1 MAKSKDAVGRRRFLK
16 RAAAGAA
23 GATSLVAGIP
33 GLGVDD
39 AAAPAVVP
47 SRKTGLGAAIPAPT
61 AKQLAR
67 DAGAVAPPSVP
78 PRTVVRPGSDLI
90 VDALRSVGIRF
101 VMANPGSSFEG
112 MQESIINY
120 GMTDIEFITALHEE
134 SAVAAAHGYAKAE
147 GRPMATLLHGVIGV
161 QHAAMAIYN
170 AYVDRVPILMIAGL
184 DYDGPVAAH
193 NAIDM
198 AALVRGFTKWDAQPR
213 SLSEAIADV
222 QRAYQ
227 IAVTPPTAPVLLTLT
242 ADIQKEETADQNL
255 TVPLFRPS
263 PILAADYLA
272 TKQVAAAL
280 VNATNPRINVGR
292 LRTPAGVKLAVELV
306 DLVGAQ
312 AGSSATT
319 GPMSFPMSHPLR
331 GHGVAGVPVDFTL
344 SLDVVTNAPR
354 VDDPGVNQR
363 ASANKG
369 LVSASIQGPALL
381 TTNFNVNTRR
391 SGSNSP
397 NALDIEADA
406 EASLSGI
413 IEEIQKQLTADKR
426 RMIAERAKKN
436 EAAHNE
442 QRATEWAEAV
452 EQARRGWNGS
462 PIGLGRLHAELW
474 PLIKDEDVCCS
485 APTGFTGGHATRLF
499 PMDRPYSYLGSQG
512 AGGMGYGAPASVG
525 AGLAAKKAGDGRIV
539 VNVQCDGDLN
549 YAPGVLWTMAHHR
562 LPVLTIMHNNRAW
575 HQELMFMQFMA
586 GVRNRGT
593 DRMSIGTTLKNPE
606 IDYAKMAQ
614 AYGMYAEGPI
624 TDPKDLGAAY
634 KRALERVKRGEP
646 ALVDVITQPR

>member
-1 MAKSKDAVGRRRFLK
+1 MSKWKDAVGRRRFLK
-16 RAAAGAA
+16 RAATAA
-23 GATSLVAGIP
+23 GATSLAAAIP
-33 GLGVDD
+33 ALGVDD
-39 AAAPAVVP
+39 AAAAAGVPA
-47 SRKTGLGAAIPAPT
+47 RHTGSGGVIPVPT
-61 AKQLAR
+61 AEQLSR
-67 DAGAVAPPSVP
+67 DAGAVAPPSIP
-78 PRTVVRPGSDLI
+78 ARTVVRPGSDLI
-90 VDALRSVGIRF
+90 VDALRSVGIQF

-120 GMTDIEFITALHEE
+120 GMNDIEFITALHEE

-213 SLSEAIADV
+213 SLNEAIAAV

-242 ADIQKEETADQNL
+242 AEIQKEETAGRNL
-255 TVPLFRPS
+255 AVPPFRP
-263 PILAADYLA
+263 PAILAADYLA
-272 TKQVAAAL
+272 TKQIAAAL
-280 VNATNPRINVGR
+280 VNAQNPRINVGR

-306 DLVGAQ
+306 ELVGAQ
-312 AGSSATT
+312 AGSNATA

-331 GHGVAGVPVDFTL
+331 GDGVVGVPVDFTL
-344 SLDVVTNAPR
+344 ALDVVTNPR
-354 VDDPGVNQR
+354 GVDDSGVSRR
-363 ASANKG
+363 APTNNG

-381 TTNFNVNTRR
+381 ATNFNVATRR
-391 SGSNSP
+391 SGSITAND
-397 NALDIEADA
+397 LDVEADA
-406 EASLSGI
+406 EASLPGI
-413 IEEIQKQLTADKR
+413 IEEIKRLMTAEKH
-426 RMIAERAKKN
+426 RMVAERAKRN
-436 EAAHNE
+436 ATSHAE
-442 QRATEWAEAV
+442 QRSKEWADAV
-452 EQARRGWNGS
+452 ERARPGWNGS

-474 PLIKDEDVCCS
+474 SLIKDEDLCCS
-485 APTGFTGGHATRLF
+485 APANFTGGHATRLF
-499 PMDRPYSYLGSQG
+499 PMDKPYSYLGGQG

-525 AGLAAKKAGDGRIV
+525 AGLAAKKAGNGRIV
-539 VNVQCDGDLN
+539 VNIQCDGDLN

-593 DRMSIGTTLKNPE
+593 DRMSIGTTLRNPE

-624 TDPKDLGAAY
+624 TDPKDLGPAY
-634 KRALERVKRGEP
+634 KRAIERVKRGEP

>member
-1 MAKSKDAVGRRRFLK
+1 MPQSKDAVGRRRFL
-16 RAAAGAA
+16 RHAAASAA
-23 GATSLVAGIP
+23 GATSLVANIP
-33 GLGVDD
+33 GLKVDD
-39 AAAPAVVP
+39 AAAAEVAL
-47 SRKTGLGAAIPAPT
+47 SRRTGTGAAIPAPT
-61 AKQLAR
+61 AAQLAR

-90 VDALRSVGIRF
+90 VDALRSVGVQF
-101 VMANPGSSFEG
+101 VMANPASSFEG

-120 GMTDIEFITALHEE
+120 GMNDIEFITALHEE

-213 SLSEAIADV
+213 TLIEAIADV

-242 ADIQKEETADQNL
+242 AEIQKEETAGRNVV
-255 TVPLFRPS
+255 VPPFKPAQ
-263 PILAADYLA
+263 ILAADYVA
-272 TKQVAAAL
+272 TKQIAAAL
-280 VNATNPRINVGR
+280 VNAQNPRINVGR

-306 DLVGAQ
+306 ELVGAH

-331 GHGVAGVPVDFTL
+331 GDGVAGVPVDFTL
-344 SLDVVTNAPR
+344 SLDVVAGAR
-354 VDDPGVNQR
+354 SVDESDAEKRG
-363 ASANKG
+363 ATGGG

-381 TTNFNVNTRR
+381 TTNFNVSTRR
-391 SGSNSP
+391 SGRNTRID
-397 NALDIEADA
+397 LDIEADA
-406 EASLSGI
+406 EASLPGL
-413 IEEIQKQLTADKR
+413 IEEIKKLLTTDKR
-426 RMIAERAKKN
+426 RSIADRAKKN
-436 EAAHNE
+436 ETAHGE
-442 QRATEWAEAV
+442 QRAKEWADAV
-452 EQARRGWNGS
+452 ERARRGWNGS

-474 PLIKDEDVCCS
+474 PLIKDEDLCCS
-485 APTGFTGGHATRLF
+485 APALFTGSHATRLF
-499 PMDRPYSYLGSQG
+499 PMDKPYSYLGSQG

-525 AGLAAKKAGDGRIV
+525 AGLAAKKAGNGRIV
-539 VNVQCDGDLN
+539 VNIQCDGDLN

-562 LPVLTIMHNNRAW
+562 LPVLTVMHNNRAW

-593 DRMSIGTTLKNPE
+593 DRMSIGTTLRNPE

-624 TDPKDLGAAY
+624 TDPKDLAPAY
-634 KRALERVKRGEP
+634 KRALARVKNGEP

>member
-1 MAKSKDAVGRRRFLK
+1 MARSKDAVGRRRFLK
-16 RAAAGAA
+16 HAAAGAA
-23 GATSLVAGIP
+23 GATSLVAAIP
-33 GLGVDD
+33 GLGVGD
-39 AAAPAVVP
+39 AAASAVVP
-47 SRKTGLGAAIPAPT
+47 SRKTSGGGVIPAPT
-61 AKQLAR
+61 AAQLAR
-67 DAGAVAPPSVP
+67 DAGAVAPPSIP

-90 VDALRSVGIRF
+90 VDALRSVGIQF

-112 MQESIINY
+112 IQESIINY
-120 GMTDIEFITALHEE
+120 GMNDIEFITALHEE

-184 DYDGPVAAH
+184 DYDGPVPAH

-213 SLSEAIADV
+213 SLNDAIADV

-242 ADIQKEETADQNL
+242 AEIQKEETAGRDL
-255 TVPLFRPS
+255 AVLPFRSS

-272 TKQVAAAL
+272 TKRVAAAL
-280 VNATNPRINVGR
+280 VNAQNPRINVGR
-292 LRTPAGVKLAVELV
+292 LRTPTGVNLAVELV
-306 DLVGAQ
+306 ELVGAQ
-312 AGSSATT
+312 AGSSAIA

-331 GHGVAGVPVDFTL
+331 GDGVSGVAVDFML
-344 SLDVVTNAPR
+344 ALDVAANAR
-354 VDDPGVNQR
+354 GVDESGGRR
-363 ASANKG
+363 APANGG
-369 LVSASIQGPALL
+369 LASASIQGPALL
-381 TTNFNVNTRR
+381 ATNFNVNTRR
-391 SGSNSP
+391 SGSNTP
-397 NALDIEADA
+397 NDLDIEADA
-406 EASLSGI
+406 EASLPGL
-413 IEEIQKQLTADKR
+413 IEEIKKLLTADKR
-426 RMIAERAKKN
+426 RMIADRAKKN
-436 EAAHNE
+436 ETAHGE
-442 QRATEWAEAV
+442 QRATEWADAV
-452 EQARRGWNGS
+452 ERARRGWNGS
-462 PIGLGRLHAELW
+462 PISLGRLHAELW
-474 PLIKDEDVCCS
+474 PLIKDEDLCCS
-485 APTGFTGGHATRLF
+485 APANFTGGHATRLF
-499 PMDRPYSYLGSQG
+499 PMDKPYSYLGSQG

-525 AGLAAKKAGDGRIV
+525 AGLAAKKAGNGRIV
-539 VNVQCDGDLN
+539 VNIQCDGDLN

-562 LPVLTIMHNNRAW
+562 LPVLTVMHNNRAW

-624 TDPKDLGAAY
+624 TDPKDLGPAY
-634 KRALERVKRGEP
+634 KRAIERVKRGEP